1 MRRLLMVAGATL
13 AIAACGDEMTPEEQ
27 AQADE
32 RDVALVEQANRA
44 LPPLRPVTPEP
55 LLLPDIER
63 YDLLGETCN
72 YAPGTSLGAR
82 VIAREADAFMKIDG
96 EIERFAADPG
106 ARELPAHTRS
116 VYYSKNY
123 ALRLELREDSGE
135 DSGPDEAPATDV
147 TGSVPSE
154 ADAPRLEGSYEGSV
168 TLRDEHGR
176 VVFEGVGLAQCR
188 S

>member
-1 MRRLLMVAGATL
+1 MRRVLMFAGASL
-13 AIAACGDEMTPEEQ
+13 ALAGCGNELTPEEQ

-44 LPPLRPVTPEP
+44 LPPLVPVTPEP

-63 YDLLGETCN
+63 YDLLGEACS

-116 VYYSKNY
+116 VYHSKNY
-123 ALRLELREDSGE
+123 SLRLELREDSGA
-135 DSGPDEAPATDV
+135 EAAPEADV
-147 TGSVPSE
+147 AGEAPSE
-154 ADAPRLEGSYEGSV
+154 AAPPSSEGDYEGSV
-168 TLRDEHGR
+168 TLRDAHGR
-176 VVFEGVGLAQCR
+176 VVYEGVGLAQCR
-188 S
+188 D